1 MRKLTLLLSFLLP
14 FMSLSIVAVP
24 AQACDRACLQGHIT
38 EFLYALIEK
47 DPDSIPVAAGVRI
60 TENSLEAELGEGL
73 WRTATRLRGYRQD
86 FIDEQEGVAGA
97 HVMIEEQGS
106 PTLLV
111 LRLKVENELITEI
124 ETVTT
129 RSRAEG
135 VIFNIDGLQM
145 PSRGMQY
152 VPRPEQLNSRDEM
165 IRIASLYPAGLKTGS
180 FIEVDLPYTEDAY
193 RLENGNIMAGPDC
206 DFIPGCE
213 NIKTQNIAPGR
224 TTLNQRLVAVD
235 ERMGIVWFR
244 LSWERG
250 TNQRL
255 VVWEAFKV
263 YDGQMHAVEAF
274 MKMDPEDLG
283 SGWE

>member
-1 MRKLTLLLSFLLP
+1 MIKRLLP
-14 FMSLSIVAVP
+14 LALVSVLGGFSTSAY
-24 AQACDRACLQGHIT
+24 ACDRECLRGHIT
-38 EFLYALIEK
+38 EYLYALLAH
-47 DPDSIPVAAGVRI
+47 DPLTLQTSPELRV
-60 TENSLEAELGEGL
+60 TENSKEVSLGDGL

-86 FIDEQEGVAGA
+86 FIDEQAGVAGS
-97 HVMIEEQGS
+97 HVVLEESGA

-129 RSRAEG
+129 RSRTEG
-135 VIFNIDGLQM
+135 AIFNIDGVAM
-145 PSRGMQY
+145 PSREMQY
-152 VPRPEQLNSRDEM
+152 APTPEQLDSREEM
-165 IRIASLYPAGLKTGS
+165 IRIASLYPAGLKVGS
-180 FIEVDLPYTEDAY
+180 FITVDLPYAEDAF
-193 RLENGNIMAGPDC
+193 RLENGNLMGGLGCSFAAGC
-206 DFIPGCE
+206 D
-213 NIKTQNIAPGR
+213 NLKTQNIAPGR
-224 TTLNQRLVAVD
+224 STLTQRLIAVD
-235 ERMGIVWFR
+235 ERMGIVWYR

>member
-1 MRKLTLLLSFLLP
+1 MRILSLLLSCCLL
-14 FMSLSIVAVP
+14 SVIAIP
-24 AQACDRACLQGHIT
+24 AQACDRSCLQGHIT

-47 DPDSIPVAAGVRI
+47 DPQSLPLAEDVRI
-60 TENSLEAELGEGL
+60 TENSKDAELGQGL

-86 FIDEQEGVAGA
+86 FIDEAEGVAGA
-97 HVMIEEQGS
+97 HVILEEQGA

-111 LRLKVENELITEI
+111 LRLKIEDELITEI

-129 RSRAEG
+129 RSRTEG
-135 VIFNIDGLQM
+135 VIFNIDGLVS

-152 VPRPEQLNSRDEM
+152 VPKPEQLDSREEM

-180 FIEVDLPYTEDAY
+180 FVEVDVPYTEDAY

-206 DFIPGCE
+206 VLFADCK

-224 TTLNQRLVAVD
+224 ITLDQRLVAVD

-263 YDGQMHAVEAF
+263 YDGRMHAVEAL
-274 MKMDPEDLG
+274 MKLDPEELG
-283 SGWE
+283 SGWNRES

>member
-1 MRKLTLLLSFLLP
+1 MRILSLLLSFSLLS
-14 FMSLSIVAVP
+14 FIAFP

-38 EFLYALIEK
+38 EFLYALVEK
-47 DPDSIPVAAGVRI
+47 DPQSLPVATDVRI
-60 TENSLEAELGEGL
+60 TENSEEAELGQGL

-86 FIDEQEGVAGA
+86 FIDEAEGVAGA
-97 HVMIEEQGS
+97 HVILEEQGA

-111 LRLKVENELITEI
+111 LRLKIENELITEI

-129 RSRAEG
+129 RSRTEG
-135 VIFNIDGLQM
+135 VIFNIDGLNA

-152 VPRPEQLNSRDEM
+152 VPRPEQLDTREEM

-180 FIEVDLPYTEDAY
+180 FVEVDLPYTEDAY

-206 DFIPGCE
+206 VLFEGCD
-213 NIKTQNIAPGR
+213 NIKTQDISPGR
-224 TTLNQRLVAVD
+224 TTLDKRLVAVD

-274 MKMDPEDLG
+274 MKLDPEDLG
-283 SGWE
+283 SGWDRES